1 MCWSKVLLLFD
12 PDMDPAN
19 VAPLIVFLVSP
30 RGLRINGQA
39 TSIG

>member
-12 PDMDPAN
+12 AGYGPAN

-30 RGLRINGQA
+30 RGLLINGQA